1 MNKDHHHRHRQV
13 NLGSINYNKKLKL
26 NLIIIKKFFK
36 ILVEIKKEGKNRG
49 NMIVKQIKGT
59 MENKKERNH
68 QSQKILRVYNN
79 Y

>member
-1 MNKDHHHRHRQV
+1 
-13 NLGSINYNKKLKL
+13 
-26 NLIIIKKFFK
+26 
-36 ILVEIKKEGKNRG
+36 
-49 NMIVKQIKGT
+49 MIVKQIKEK

>member
-1 MNKDHHHRHRQV
+1 M
-13 NLGSINYNKKLKL
+13 NLGGINLNQKLKW

-36 ILVEIKKEGKNRG
+36 ILVEIKKEGKDRG
-49 NMIVKQIKGT
+49 NMIVKQIKGK